1 MTSDSLNW
9 SIILYLGVG
18 IGVLLGGIGILFACV
33 RLGNTFLRLHRTLDE
48 VERQLGALSVPVAET
63 LSHVGGIAD
72 TADVTLAKLSGVV
85 GQIEKVAG
93 SVSKTSTLVQDALA
107 PSIVNLGSTVSGVT
121 AGIRRLA
128 RGKDRPPKDSG
139 F

>member
-1 MTSDSLNW
+1 MTNW

-139 F
+139 Y

>member
-1 MTSDSLNW
+1 VTNW

-139 F
+139 Y

>member
-1 MTSDSLNW
+1 MTSDALSW
-9 SIILYLGVG
+9 SIILYVGVG
-18 IGVLLGGIGILFACV
+18 LGVLLGGIGILFACI
-33 RLGNTFLRLHRTLDE
+33 RLGNMFLRLHKTLDE
-48 VERQLGALSVPVAET
+48 VERELGTLSVPVAQT

-93 SVSKTSTLVQDALA
+93 SVAKTSTLAQEALA

-121 AGIRRLA
+121 AGLRRLA
-128 RGKDRPPKDSG
+128 RGKDHPPSDSG
-139 F
+139 Y

>member
-1 MTSDSLNW
+1 VTSDSLNW
-9 SIILYLGVG
+9 SIILYVGVG
-18 IGVLLGGIGILFACV
+18 LGVLLAGVGILFACV

-48 VERQLGALSVPVAET
+48 VERQLGTLSVPVAQT

-93 SVSKTSTLVQDALA
+93 SVARTSTLAQDALA

-121 AGIRRLA
+121 AGLRRLA
-128 RGKDRPPKDSG
+128 RGKDRPPSD
-139 F
+139 